1 MLNRSDEL
9 LIGDLSSDVCS
20 SDLLHNPGSIGRLI
34 ASSPRKSGHAVVP
47 IPCRAKRERATA
59 SGHPLQRGMA
69 RWDRPTAAH
78 PHVLRCPCCW
88 PSCSRPF
95 NPPSPTPPRKLTR
108 SEGRRS
114 GNICVRQF
122 VSWWCL

>member
-47 IPCRAKRERATA
+47 IPCGAKRERATA
-59 SGHPLQRGMA
+59 SGHPRQRGMA
-69 RWDRPTAAH
+69 RWDSPTAAH
-78 PHVLRCPCCW
+78 PHGL
-88 PSCSRPF
+88 
-95 NPPSPTPPRKLTR
+95 R
-108 SEGRRS
+108 SEERRVGKEWVGTCRS
-114 GNICVRQF
+114 R
-122 VSWWCL
+122 WWPYQ